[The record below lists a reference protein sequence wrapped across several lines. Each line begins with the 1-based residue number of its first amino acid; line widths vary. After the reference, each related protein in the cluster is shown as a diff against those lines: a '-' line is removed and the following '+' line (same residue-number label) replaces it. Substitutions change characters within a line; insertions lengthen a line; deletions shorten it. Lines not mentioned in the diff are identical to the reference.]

1 MEQSTAS
8 VKDYGI
14 PGRVLFGRR
23 DIYSGV
29 DEITEGNVI
38 SEVNSALVY
47 HMQNV
52 LEEEYLYWY
61 RRGLQPIL
69 KRTKERNTI
78 VLNKVVENHADEIV
92 TFKNGYFLME
102 PAKYRS
108 RRDGVKDDV
117 DKLNE
122 YLYRSGKGDADNA
135 IADWFHMVG
144 KAALYIESNADDD
157 VPVLCYALDPRSAFV
172 VYSLRPGNEP
182 IYAVNMVI
190 GETEVNIDVFT
201 KTKVF
206 RLKGASKSD
215 EASTFKTYEALA
227 TSVEKVEINPLGA
240 IPIIE
245 YRYNSVNMG
254 AFESVVSLLDSI
266 NNVQSNRIDGVEQFI
281 QSIAVAVNCQFDDDV
296 TADSIRKAGMIALRS
311 VGENKADFRILSEEL
326 DQQQTQTLKDD
337 LYDQVLKICAMP
349 SSTRQGRGTYDST
362 GQAAIFNNGWEQAA
376 ASARNT
382 EDLFKQSN
390 RRFDEILTSIL
401 RTKGLLDIKLI
412 DFELNF
418 VRNET
423 AGVQSKAQGMQ
434 TMLAA
439 GMHPELA
446 FAKSGISNDPVA
458 DVKMS
463 EPYLR
468 MIWGDPLK
476 VDNAERQTNGQG
488 EAEIIESDNN
498 NGENASG
505 GSV

>member
-1 MEQSTAS
+1 MEESTAS
-8 VKDYGI
+8 VIEYGI
-14 PGRVLFGRR
+14 PGRILYGRR

-29 DEITEGNVI
+29 EEITKDNVI
-38 SEVNSALVY
+38 DEVNSALVY
-47 HMQNV
+47 HWKN
-52 LEEEYLYWY
+52 LEEEEYLYWY

-78 VLNKVVENHADEIV
+78 VLNKVVENHAEEIV
-92 TFKNGYFLME
+92 AFKNGYFLME
-102 PAKYRS
+102 PARYVS
-108 RRDGVKDDV
+108 RRPGAKSKV

-122 YLYRSGKGDADNA
+122 YLYRSGKGDVDNA
-135 IADWFHMVG
+135 LADWFHMVG
-144 KAALYIESNADDD
+144 KAALYIESNKDADI
-157 VPVLCYALDPRSAFV
+157 PVRCYALDPRSAFV

-182 IYAVNMVI
+182 LYAVNMVM
-190 GETEVNIDVFT
+190 GADTVSIDVYT
-201 KTKVF
+201 TDSVY
-206 RLKGASKSD
+206 RLSGAAKSGN
-215 EASTFKTYEALA
+215 ASTEKNFTA
-227 TSVEKVEINPLGA
+227 TASEVQKVESNPLGA

-254 AFESVVSLLDSI
+254 SFESVVYLLDAI

-281 QSIAVAVNCQFDDDV
+281 QSIAVAVNCQFEDDV
-296 TADSIRKAGMIALRS
+296 TADKIRKAGMIALRS

-326 DQQQTQTLKDD
+326 DQQQTQTLVDD
-337 LYDQVLKICAMP
+337 LYDQALRICSMP
-349 SSTRQGRGTYDST
+349 TTTKGGRSTSDT
-362 GQAAIFNNGWEQAA
+362 GQAVIFRDGWEQAA

-390 RRFDEILTSIL
+390 RIFDKIFTDIL
-401 RTKGLLDIKLI
+401 RAKGLLDIKLI

-423 AGVQSKAQGMQ
+423 ANVQSKAQAMQ

-458 DVKMS
+458 DLKMS
-463 EPYLR
+463 EKYLK
-468 MIWGDPLK
+468 MVWGDPDK
-476 VDNAERQTNGQG
+476 VDKTEEQTDGQG
-488 EAEIIESDNN
+488 EAEIVESDNN
-498 NGENASG
+498 NGENVSG